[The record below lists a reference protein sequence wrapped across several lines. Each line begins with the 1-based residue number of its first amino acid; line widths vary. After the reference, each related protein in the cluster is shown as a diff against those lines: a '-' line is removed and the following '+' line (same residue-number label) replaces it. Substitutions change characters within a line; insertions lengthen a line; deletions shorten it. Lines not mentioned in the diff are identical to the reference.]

1 MHIQH
6 EAGTRARI
14 LETARHLFHAQGYE
28 ATGIAQILKDA
39 GVNSGSLYH
48 FFATKEDLL
57 VAVIEHYKDLL
68 WPMVMGP
75 AQAATT
81 DPIER
86 VFAVLAGYRAMLVD
100 YKFRFGCPI
109 GGLALEVT
117 ASVPAARKPLREN
130 FANWKAAIRG
140 WLGEAKGRF
149 AKGADLDAL
158 ADYTLTI
165 MEGAILVARAR
176 QEIEPFDAAINML
189 RDHYARLMKSKPR
202 RKP

>member
-1 MHIQH
+1 V
-6 EAGTRARI
+6 

-28 ATGIAQILKDA
+28 ATGIAQILKEA

-48 FFATKEDLL
+48 FFATKEELL

-75 AQAATT
+75 AQAATP

-100 YKFRFGCPI
+100 YDYHFGCPI
-109 GGLALEVT
+109 GGLALEVG
-117 ASVPAARKPLREN
+117 ASIPAARKPLQEN

-140 WLGEAKGRF
+140 WLAEARTRF
-149 AKGADLDAL
+149 ARGTDLDAL

-165 MEGAILVARAR
+165 MEGGILVSRANR
-176 QEIEPFDAAINML
+176 AIGPFDSAVTML
-189 RDHYARLMKSKPR
+189 RDHYTRLMKPLAKK
-202 RKP
+202 RKRS